1 MTKISQKSCK
11 KIALSVFEFCDD
23 DVIGSGQ
30 RASGAGPPSMF
41 DMKTAQMLTAAI
53 FGLST
58 LISSYLVYNVEK
70 RIQVPERPFPPAF
83 ICASFV
89 GF

>member
-1 MTKISQKSCK
+1 
-11 KIALSVFEFCDD
+11 
-23 DVIGSGQ
+23 
-30 RASGAGPPSMF
+30 MF

-70 RIQVPERPFPPAF
+70 RIQVPERPSPPPLLFVLALWAF
-83 ICASFV
+83 SLITHHPHLFH
-89 GF
+89 